1 MLYNIIMTNKELIK
15 KLSEFP
21 GDSEVDFCLFSNL
34 TPQRCD
40 VSDSHVMIR
49 RSPHSGLVYVM
60 LDLEEH
66 WEHEIVDRIKSEIRN
81 ERESGNGM

>member
-1 MLYNIIMTNKELIK
+1 MTNKELIK

-34 TPQRCD
+34 TPRRCD

-49 RSPHSGLVYVM
+49 QSPHSGLVYIM

-66 WEHEIVDRIKSEIRN
+66 WEQEIVDKVKTEMESE
-81 ERESGNGM
+81 GVNGT